1 MAKSQTCTI
10 MSVSM
15 PRSIERRLTA
25 ALPRYG
31 DKSKLVAR
39 LLEMW
44 LDREIIATN
53 VYVRRKVDA

>member
-1 MAKSQTCTI
+1 
-10 MSVSM
+10 MS
-15 PRSIERRLTA
+15 PHLHRRLHA

-39 LLEMW
+39 LIEMW

-53 VYVRRKVDA
+53 VQLRIGAQSQIGS